1 MGIRPG
7 DVPGVSVLLFTLRG
21 KFDEST
27 GAVTVTKEYQRPI
40 PEQLK
45 VTYEGREMTV
55 SQAPDSGGDIKMIDP
70 SGFLALC
77 AALPAMK
84 ELKDLK
90 YALIR
95 CRFPD
100 VHSVR

>member
-1 MGIRPG
+1 MG
-7 DVPGVSVLLFTLRG
+7 
-21 KFDEST
+21 ESSYVKKDT
-27 GAVTVTKEYQRPI
+27 VVGSSFEVGA
-40 PEQLK
+40 K

-55 SQAPDSGGDIKMIDP
+55 SQAPDSDGDIKMIDP